1 MRQTEFLSDVQ
12 RSVKAAKE
20 ATAPHGGSRDRAQG
34 NVTQTEAAEKWN
46 VSVRAVRK
54 ANAIL
59 KRGIPALVRLLE
71 ADGMSLDKAAQMS
84 RLSPAEQRDAVNSYL
99 ADQRAAKRA
108 A

>member
-1 MRQTEFLSDVQ
+1 MAEYLSDVQ
-12 RSVKAAKE
+12 RAVAAAKS
-20 ATAPHGGSRDRAQG
+20 ATVRQGGGRDRAQG
-34 NVTQTEAAEKWN
+34 QTTQAEAAVEYK
-46 VSVRAVRK
+46 VSLRAVRK

-59 KRGIPALVRLLE
+59 KLAIPALVRLLE

-84 RLSPAEQRDAVNSYL
+84 RLSPAEQRDAVSSYL